1 MSVLW
6 GLASQKCMLWVF
18 FRLWSY
24 FQVNLLVLFYLFIFF
39 PPFEVLFCS
48 ALKGFVAVLVA
59 VV

>member
-24 FQVNLLVLFYLFIFF
+24 FQVSLLVLFFF
-39 PPFEVLFCS
+39 SPPFEVLFCS
-48 ALKGFVAVLVA
+48 ALKDFVAVLVA